1 MSCWG
6 TRNESSMD
14 DREPL
19 LAQYEDETRF
29 QQKAH
34 RKMHSYQ
41 MIRALFKGYLPSTEQ
56 IIINLR
62 TFLASD
68 FLNPD
73 TTGLSSSSETLMKY
87 LKEWIIRFIQLL
99 KNKNEENQIQ
109 DLIYLLIHARVLL
122 ETGSITQKISDSK
135 FKADTLA
142 VFESIRTVSNLLL
155 TNSDLR
161 VFLYDLNLI
170 SRQVFVDVSH
180 TVSHTAEG
188 VANKLEKS
196 NNDENAKNESGN
208 SEEDEAKR
216 HDLNAEIEEIGNIIT
231 HGARETSV
239 GVKASIKENFSGE
252 QRKIL
257 IQRLKTAVTKLRKRK
272 DYSDSVKI
280 ISLLIKRYA
289 KIYSRAAD
297 HAISEVQNDIITN
310 ESLELAIKNIWSLLS
325 SFGDRHVWNELQTR
339 FNRIIEHS
347 NIDHDFELL
356 CKEVSNIFEQIFTDP
371 DFFDSA
377 IERFD
382 TLKLDKKDI
391 GTNRSLREDTK
402 DLLDQV
408 REAFYSVVSDQDVS
422 QLLEITVR
430 IFTTIFQSNN
440 MINSGL
446 LNDLYAI
453 LIPHF
458 IKVIQ
463 YIPIP
468 RLEISAP
475 RVDLLVENL
484 IIEPGH
490 TINQSS
496 FLPFHLKVQLFN
508 ELNLH
513 KARFQTVSALESVVK
528 IRLEGISIRAEEI
541 GYWLRTQIG
550 FFWFTDE
557 GIASFE
563 MDERGMDIELEI
575 EIGRESLEKILTLK
589 DVHVKI
595 HNFTYFLQKS
605 KFSCLAWCLKPLI
618 RTILRVNFERQ
629 LAESIG
635 DFFHAANRELLFA
648 RERLRATRISN
659 PQDIRTFVEAVITR
673 LKPKDDPNMQISIGI
688 RGAAQDRGNIF
699 TGRYAPGSVVKL
711 WDEEVT
717 RAGELVEENAG
728 AQIWRNK
735 IFDVQSLRT

>member
-1 MSCWG
+1 MPCWG
-6 TRNESSMD
+6 TRTKSSID
-14 DREPL
+14 DQEPL

-34 RKMHSYQ
+34 QKMHSYQ
-41 MIRALFKGYLPSTEQ
+41 MVRALLKGYLPSNEQ
-56 IIINLR
+56 IIINFR
-62 TFLASD
+62 TLLASD
-68 FLNPD
+68 LLNLD
-73 TTGLSSSSETLMKY
+73 TTGLSSSSEALMKY
-87 LKEWIIRFIQLL
+87 FKEWIIRFIQLL
-99 KNKNEENQIQ
+99 KHKNEKNHIQ
-109 DLIYLLIHARVLL
+109 DLIYLLIHAKVLI
-122 ETGSITQKISDSK
+122 ETESITRKISDSK
-135 FKADTLA
+135 TMADTSA
-142 VFESIRTVSNLLL
+142 VFESIRTVSSLLL

-161 VFLYDLNLI
+161 AFLYDLNLI
-170 SRQVFVDVSH
+170 SRQVFADVSH
-180 TVSHTAEG
+180 TISHTAEV

-196 NNDENAKNESGN
+196 NIDENSKDKSGN
-208 SEEDEAKR
+208 FEEVEASR
-216 HDLNAEIEEIGNIIT
+216 HNLDAGIEEIGNIIT
-231 HGARETSV
+231 HGAKKTGV

-272 DYSDSVKI
+272 DYSGSIRI

-289 KIYSRAAD
+289 EIYSRAAD
-297 HAISEVQNDIITN
+297 HAMNEVRNDINTN
-310 ESLELAIKNIWSLLS
+310 ESLDLVMKNIWSLLS
-325 SFGDRHVWNELQTR
+325 SFGDEHVWNELQTR
-339 FNRIIEHS
+339 FNKVIQHS
-347 NIDHDFELL
+347 NMDQDFELL
-356 CKEVSNIFEQIFTDP
+356 CKELSNMFEQIFTDP
-371 DFFDSA
+371 DFFDFA
-377 IERFD
+377 KERFD
-382 TLKLDKKDI
+382 TLKLDKEDI
-391 GTNRSLREDTK
+391 GTNKSLRK
-402 DLLDQV
+402 DIKALLDQV
-408 REAFYSVVSDQDVS
+408 CAAFYSVVSDQDVS
-422 QLLEITVR
+422 QLLETTEN
-430 IFTTIFQSNN
+430 IFTTIFQRDS

-446 LNDLYAI
+446 LSDSYTI

-458 IKVIQ
+458 IKFIQ

-496 FLPFHLKVQLFN
+496 FLPFHLKIQLFN

-541 GYWLRTQIG
+541 GFWLRTQIG

-557 GIASFE
+557 GIASIE

-589 DVHVKI
+589 DVHIKI
-595 HNFTYFLQKS
+595 HNFTYFLRKS

-618 RTILRVNFERQ
+618 KVILRVNFERQ

-673 LKPKDDPNMQISIGI
+673 LKPKDNPNMQTSIGI
-688 RGAAQDRGNIF
+688 RGAVQDRGNIF
-699 TGRYAPGSVVKL
+699 AGKYAPGSVVKL
-711 WDEEVT
+711 WDEEFR
-717 RAGELVEENAG
+717 RAGDMVEENAG
-728 AQIWRNK
+728 ALIWRNK
-735 IFDVQSLRT
+735 VFDVQALRT

>member
-14 DREPL
+14 DQEPL
-19 LAQYEDETRF
+19 LAQYEDETRL
-29 QQKAH
+29 QQNAH

-41 MIRALFKGYLPSTEQ
+41 IIRALSKGYLPSTEQ
-56 IIINLR
+56 TIINFR
-62 TFLASD
+62 TLLASD

-73 TTGLSSSSETLMKY
+73 TTGLSSSSKTLMKNF
-87 LKEWIIRFIQLL
+87 KEWIKRFIQLL

-135 FKADTLA
+135 VKADTSA
-142 VFESIRTVSNLLL
+142 VFESIRTASSLLL

-161 VFLYDLNLI
+161 IFLYDLNLI
-170 SRQVFVDVSH
+170 SRQVFADFSH
-180 TVSHTAEG
+180 TVSYTAESM
-188 VANKLEKS
+188 ANKLEKS
-196 NNDENAKNESGN
+196 NNGENDKNKSGN
-208 SEEDEAKR
+208 FEEAEASR
-216 HDLNAEIEEIGNIIT
+216 HDLNAEIGEIGNIIT
-231 HGARETSV
+231 HGAKETRV
-239 GVKASIKENFSGE
+239 GVKESIKENFSGE

-257 IQRLKTAVTKLRKRK
+257 IQRLKTAVTKLRTKK
-272 DYSDSVKI
+272 DYSDSIKI

-297 HAISEVQNDIITN
+297 HTMSEVQNDINTN
-310 ESLELAIKNIWSLLS
+310 ESFELAMKNIWSLLT
-325 SFGDRHVWNELQTR
+325 SFGDKHVWNELQTR
-339 FNRIIEHS
+339 FNKVIEHS

-356 CKEVSNIFEQIFTDP
+356 CKELSNMFEQMFTDP
-371 DFFDSA
+371 VFFDSA
-377 IERFD
+377 KERFD
-382 TLKLDKKDI
+382 TLKLEKVDI
-391 GTNRSLREDTK
+391 GANRSLRK
-402 DLLDQV
+402 DIEALLDQI
-408 REAFYSVVSDQDVS
+408 REAFYSVANDQDVS
-422 QLLEITVR
+422 QLLETTVS
-430 IFTTIFQSNN
+430 IFTTIFQRDNI
-440 MINSGL
+440 INSEL
-446 LNDLYAI
+446 LNDLYTV

-475 RVDLLVENL
+475 KVDLLVENL

-496 FLPFHLKVQLFN
+496 FLPFHLKIQLFN

-541 GYWLRTQIG
+541 GYWLRTKIG

-557 GIASFE
+557 GIASIE

-575 EIGRESLEKILTLK
+575 EIGRESVEKILTLK
-589 DVHVKI
+589 DVNVKI
-595 HNFTYFLQKS
+595 HNFTYFLRKS

-618 RTILRVNFERQ
+618 RTILRVNFEHQ
-629 LAESIG
+629 LAKSIG
-635 DFFHAANRELLFA
+635 DFFHATNRELLFA

-659 PQDIRTFVEAVITR
+659 PQDLRTFVEAVITR
-673 LKPKDDPNMQISIGI
+673 LKPKDDPNIQTSIGI

-699 TGRYAPGSVVKL
+699 AGRYAPGSIVKL

-717 RAGELVEENAG
+717 RVGDLVEENAG

-735 IFDVQSLRT
+735 VFDVQALRT